1 MDNEFLDNL
10 EESLRIFD
18 ERLKKIEAKINH
30 PIDGFDTL
38 SEKFEASIKDVEDL
52 ANSVQ
57 DEVGELVTGI
67 IMLHRKEFVESLM
80 ADERWTKQFIELIEI
95 HHPMFANIE

>member
-1 MDNEFLDNL
+1 MDDLTGVDDILENL
-10 EESLRIFD
+10 D
-18 ERLKKIEAKINH
+18 ERLEKIEAKINH

-80 ADERWTKQFIELIEI
+80 EDERWTKQFIELIEI